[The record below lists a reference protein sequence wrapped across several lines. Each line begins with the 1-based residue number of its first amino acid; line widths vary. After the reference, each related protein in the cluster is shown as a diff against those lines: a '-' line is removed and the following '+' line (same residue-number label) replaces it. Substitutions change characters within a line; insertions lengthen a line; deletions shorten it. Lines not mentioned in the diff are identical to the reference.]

1 MNGISSKIGTY
12 IRGVGDGRMAKQE
25 RMPLIPPVT
34 AVDELGTI
42 KEALI
47 LGLLMT
53 VFDRDIKV
61 LQESKLKTKQ
71 PYVDLLQ
78 RAMDGVA
85 ADLAHLRRRLK
96 EKGIKVTEE
105 RRDET
110 GVGCV
115 YWCRGYKA
123 SFEMLWH
130 FAKAE
135 TEVRMRKYLG
145 EDIRKYVRSDLPEH
159 LKPQWLLAS
168 VPLRDAIPLH
178 PMRDG
183 PPENRGK
190 DFPSASSRLPAEA
203 RPSSPGQPRAGEAS
217 PRSRPAPPS
226 GEQLHDSEHA
236 RPDERGGQGEEEPI
250 AVAES
255 EIQQPVD
262 PE

>member
-1 MNGISSKIGTY
+1 
-12 IRGVGDGRMAKQE
+12 MAKQE
-25 RMPLIPPVT
+25 RVPMIPPVT

-61 LQESKLKTKQ
+61 IQDSKLKTKG

-78 RAMDGVA
+78 RAMDDVT
-85 ADLAHLRRRLK
+85 ADLARLRRRLK
-96 EKGIKVTEE
+96 EKGIKMTEE
-105 RRDET
+105 RRDED

-145 EDIRKYVRSDLPEH
+145 EDIRKYVRDDLPEH
-159 LKPQWLLAS
+159 LRPEWLLAP
-168 VPLRDAIPLH
+168 V
-178 PMRDG
+178 
-183 PPENRGK
+183 
-190 DFPSASSRLPAEA
+190 A
-203 RPSSPGQPRAGEAS
+203 RRA
-217 PRSRPAPPS
+217 PRSLGTGAPS
-226 GEQLHDSEHA
+226 REQLREGEHA
-236 RPDERGGQGEEEPI
+236 RPDERGRQREEEPI
-250 AVAES
+250 SVAES
-255 EIQQPVD
+255 EIKQPVR

>member
-1 MNGISSKIGTY
+1 
-12 IRGVGDGRMAKQE
+12 MAKQE

-47 LGLLMT
+47 LGLLLT

-61 LQESKLKTKQ
+61 LQESKLKTKG

-78 RAMDGVA
+78 RAMDGA
-85 ADLAHLRRRLK
+85 TADLARLRRRLK
-96 EKGIKVTEE
+96 EKGIKMTEE
-105 RRDET
+105 RRDES

-145 EDIRKYVRSDLPEH
+145 EDIRKYVRDDLPDH
-159 LKPQWLLAS
+159 LKPQWLLAP
-168 VPLRDAIPLH
+168 VA
-178 PMRDG
+178 
-183 PPENRGK
+183 NRGGA
-190 DFPSASSRLPAEA
+190 DGRSLGAPASSR
-203 RPSSPGQPRAGEAS
+203 
-217 PRSRPAPPS
+217 
-226 GEQLHDSEHA
+226 EQLGEGEHA
-236 RPDERGGQGEEEPI
+236 RPDERGRQREEKPIPVIEPEIEQSVRGE
-250 AVAES
+250 
-255 EIQQPVD
+255 
-262 PE
+262 